1 MSIDRNVSRRVA
13 HLARIAVPETE
24 LDSLSGELNKILAFM
39 DMLGEADIENVPAMT
54 SVTPMELR
62 RRRDEVTDGNY
73 SAKIVSNAPE
83 TREGFFVVP
92 KVVE

>member
-1 MSIDRNVSRRVA
+1 MSIDRDVSRRVA

-24 LDSLSGELNKILAFM
+24 LDSLSGELNKILALM
-39 DMLGEADIENVPAMT
+39 DMLGEADIENVSAMT